1 MLNSIFPFF
10 LSLYHLFAFITIL
23 IPLVLPY
30 QWYSHLIKVGDEG
43 VIPQSVDNYGCMIVG
58 SKRYLTGVQFS
69 SPCIDKM
76 KKRTNLV
83 LSPNRRFA
91 ESSPSHSFWC
101 YWSKLTSPRNS
112 PWPKYYL
119 LRPLDWVSKGY
130 NHRHQCSTAK
140 PRFEL

>member
-58 SKRYLTGVQFS
+58 SKRYLTGVQY
-69 SPCIDKM
+69 
-76 KKRTNLV
+76 KKVGYSHKTSVIRT
-83 LSPNRRFA
+83 S
-91 ESSPSHSFWC
+91 
-101 YWSKLTSPRNS
+101 LTCLNWAFTSGGGPVGRAVAS
-112 PWPKYYL
+112 DT
-119 LRPLDWVSKGY
+119 RD
-130 NHRHQCSTAK
+130 
-140 PRFEL
+140 PRFKSQHRQSFIYQL